1 MCSYDISVVF
11 PHVSVL
17 FCNFFA
23 GRSSVLYQVMP
34 AIGADGKDIM
44 KLIPVHRSNGQ
55 PPPTQQNVG
64 QSYLTQTHVQVI
76 NGQSFPAQTPV
87 LRTTGLSH
95 PTLTPVQLL
104 NAQFFPTQI
113 PPTPLHRRNL
123 KSMFYFFLNQWKAWI
138 YHWEI
143 NIPVEAEVKTVPLK
157 NLPNSVIRRIGL
169 PVSEGDSARKQ
180 SDSTDVTWIC
190 PVVVRRKGQ
199 ESVSGSGRHL
209 ADNLLPFV
217 GTQVPASPLKM
228 SFVSSN
234 RAARDVLKNISPGR
248 RSSKE
253 EFLSQDTALLANDD
267 AVVVYKGQIYL
278 CIRKAKRRTR
288 RTRKQQPVCQAAMPS
303 TSGQPSTTHNR
314 VN

>member
-1 MCSYDISVVF
+1 MEECGD
-11 PHVSVL
+11 
-17 FCNFFA
+17 
-23 GRSSVLYQVMP
+23 
-34 AIGADGKDIM
+34 
-44 KLIPVHRSNGQ
+44 
-55 PPPTQQNVG
+55 
-64 QSYLTQTHVQVI
+64 
-76 NGQSFPAQTPV
+76 
-87 LRTTGLSH
+87 
-95 PTLTPVQLL
+95 
-104 NAQFFPTQI
+104 
-113 PPTPLHRRNL
+113 
-123 KSMFYFFLNQWKAWI
+123 
-138 YHWEI
+138 WEI

-169 PVSEGDSARKQ
+169 PVSEGDSAWKQ

-278 CIRKAKRRTR
+278 CIRKAKRRAR
-288 RTRKQQPVCQAAMPS
+288 RTRKQQPELIGGRPKTKTNAGKVKRCEKAALKTKGVSSVRDVSSAPRPSDGTHRADGNSPGRNQEEASVWTNHMNGSQEVNSQDDEHSGSQWWTQAEPVGVAAAS
-303 TSGQPSTTHNR
+303 ISRDSEYEELEREEEIAHLYQLI
-314 VN
+314 

>member
-1 MCSYDISVVF
+1 MEECGD
-11 PHVSVL
+11 
-17 FCNFFA
+17 
-23 GRSSVLYQVMP
+23 
-34 AIGADGKDIM
+34 
-44 KLIPVHRSNGQ
+44 
-55 PPPTQQNVG
+55 
-64 QSYLTQTHVQVI
+64 
-76 NGQSFPAQTPV
+76 
-87 LRTTGLSH
+87 
-95 PTLTPVQLL
+95 
-104 NAQFFPTQI
+104 
-113 PPTPLHRRNL
+113 
-123 KSMFYFFLNQWKAWI
+123 
-138 YHWEI
+138 WEI

-288 RTRKQQPVCQAAMPS
+288 RTRKQQPELIGGRPKTKTNAGKVKRCEKAALKTKGVSSVRDVSSAPRPS
-303 TSGQPSTTHNR
+303 DGTHRADGNSPGRNQEEASVWTNHMNGSQEVNSQDDEHSGSQWWTPAEPVGVAAASISRDSEYEELEREEEIAHLYQLI
-314 VN
+314 

>member
-1 MCSYDISVVF
+1 MEECGD
-11 PHVSVL
+11 
-17 FCNFFA
+17 
-23 GRSSVLYQVMP
+23 
-34 AIGADGKDIM
+34 
-44 KLIPVHRSNGQ
+44 
-55 PPPTQQNVG
+55 
-64 QSYLTQTHVQVI
+64 
-76 NGQSFPAQTPV
+76 
-87 LRTTGLSH
+87 
-95 PTLTPVQLL
+95 
-104 NAQFFPTQI
+104 
-113 PPTPLHRRNL
+113 
-123 KSMFYFFLNQWKAWI
+123 
-138 YHWEI
+138 WEI

-169 PVSEGDSARKQ
+169 PVSEGDSAWKQ

-278 CIRKAKRRTR
+278 CIRKAKRRAR

-314 VN
+314 ELIGGRPKTKTNACKVKRCEKAALKTKGVSSVRDASSAPRPSDGTHRADGNSPGRNQEEASVWTNHMNGSQVNSQDDEHSGSQWWTQAEPVGVAAASISRDSEYEELEREEEIAHLYQLI